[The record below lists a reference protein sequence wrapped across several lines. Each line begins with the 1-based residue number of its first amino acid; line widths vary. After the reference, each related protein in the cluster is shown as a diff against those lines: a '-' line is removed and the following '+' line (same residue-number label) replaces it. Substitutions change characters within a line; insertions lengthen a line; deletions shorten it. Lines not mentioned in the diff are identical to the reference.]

1 MTKIG
6 LASFALV
13 ALAAAHPAQAADAA
27 LPAYKAPVLVPFY
40 NWTGGYVGA
49 NVGYGWG
56 WSNPTF
62 AFADPAA
69 ANPAAITAINAGASN
84 RVDGMI
90 GGLQAGYNW
99 QTRNFVLGIETDAQ
113 LSGQSGTGYLNAAFP
128 PFPGSVGFL
137 PNPVAIANTTKLT
150 WLGTT
155 RGRVGFA
162 SERWLVYA
170 TGGLAYGEVK

>member
-1 MTKIG
+1 MIESSAVWRAVRGGGHGNAAMMSRPRMGGVMTKIG

-56 WSNPTF
+56 SSNPTF

-69 ANPAAITAINAGASN
+69 ANPAAITTINAGASN

-90 GGLQAGYNW
+90 GGLQ
-99 QTRNFVLGIETDAQ
+99 
-113 LSGQSGTGYLNAAFP
+113 
-128 PFPGSVGFL
+128 
-137 PNPVAIANTTKLT
+137 
-150 WLGTT
+150 
-155 RGRVGFA
+155 
-162 SERWLVYA
+162 
-170 TGGLAYGEVK
+170 